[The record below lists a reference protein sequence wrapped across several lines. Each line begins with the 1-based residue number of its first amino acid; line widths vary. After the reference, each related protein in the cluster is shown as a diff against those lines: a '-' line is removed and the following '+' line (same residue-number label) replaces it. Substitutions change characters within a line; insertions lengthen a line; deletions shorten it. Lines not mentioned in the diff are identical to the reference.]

1 MHRAA
6 HEVPA
11 SGRLRTG
18 RRRLVVGTS
27 RRNVVV
33 GVRSAV
39 LSVGAVVLIAGLL
52 LAAVVLG
59 DYPLTPGEAIGV
71 LTGATEGFARTVVL
85 EWRLPR
91 AASAALFGAALA
103 VAGAVFQ
110 TVTRNPLASP
120 DIIGLANGSFTGMLV
135 ALLVL
140 GGGWPLLMT
149 GSLVGGLLA
158 ALAIYLLALRDGLQG
173 FRLIVVGIGVSAM
186 LASVNTWMLLRAELE
201 TALLASAWGAGTL
214 NTVTTANAVPAGVC
228 LLVLL
233 ALLPSLAPALRQLD
247 LGDDVAAAAGVRVG
261 RTRTAVIAVAVGLVS
276 VVTAVAGPISFVAL
290 AAPQIARRLARAP
303 GIPLTV
309 SALTG
314 AVLLLGADLIAQHLV
329 PLTVPVGVVTVVL
342 GGGYLVWLLVHEAR
356 RRP

>member
-1 MHRAA
+1 SAT
-6 HEVPA
+6 
-11 SGRLRTG
+11 GRLATG
-18 RRRLVVGTS
+18 RRRVVVGTA
-27 RRNVVV
+27 RCNLVV
-33 GVRSAV
+33 GVRSAA
-39 LSVGAVVLIAGLL
+39 LAGAAAVL
-52 LAAVVLG
+52 LAGFVLLALVLG
-59 DYPLTPGEAIGV
+59 DYPLSPGEAIGV
-71 LTGATEGFARTVVL
+71 LTGSTEGFARTVVL
-85 EWRLPR
+85 DWRLPR
-91 AASAALFGAALA
+91 AAAAAVFGAALA
-103 VAGAVFQ
+103 VAGAIFQ

-135 ALLVL
+135 ALLLL

-158 ALAIYLLALRDGLQG
+158 AVAIYLLALRDGLQG

-214 NTVTTANAVPAGVC
+214 NTVTAANAVPAGLC
-228 LLVLL
+228 LLALL
-233 ALLPSLAPALRQLD
+233 ALLPPLAPALRQLD

-261 RTRTAVIAVAVGLVS
+261 RSRTAVIAVAVGLVS